1 MNSPPQQSC
10 QRRRTGLPQGKTK
23 DFYLRS
29 HIPKEQCSKGV
40 RREVFVF
47 YAKADQCVRL
57 SSQLFI
63 WYANR
68 AISFDPSKE
77 WWFFLPKRIF
87 ISLKVSKVFRFS
99 VQGSIYFS
107 KKGGQ
112 RVLWTNNLWRSNSS
126 SLWNSY
132 IECNVND
139 IYEIDNTYVCNHW
152 SKRCNSIS
160 SRISIR
166 VIWNSSRHSS
176 KS

>member
-1 MNSPPQQSC
+1 MLFDKNELHTIDLLMLEFVEEYIFVLFLSC
-10 QRRRTGLPQGKTK
+10 
-23 DFYLRS
+23 Y
-29 HIPKEQCSKGV
+29 
-40 RREVFVF
+40 
-47 YAKADQCVRL
+47 
-57 SSQLFI
+57 
-63 WYANR
+63 
-68 AISFDPSKE
+68 SFDMLIAQFPLCAKPPSKE
-77 WWFFLPKRIF
+77 WWSLLPKRIL
-87 ISLKVSKVFRFS
+87 ISSKVSKVFRFS

-126 SLWNSY
+126 SFWNSY

-152 SKRCNSIS
+152 SERCNSIS
-160 SRISIR
+160 SRVSIR